1 MTTDVTMALPPLSTY
16 HQHYVS
22 SFGAMEDIK
31 DYVLLSFLQ
40 CFQKL
45 IPFFKKWLPMSKT
58 EILLQ
63 LLLSI
68 MMMILIL

>member
-45 IPFFKKWLPMSKT
+45 IPFLKNGCLCQKQKFYYSYYYR
-58 EILLQ
+58 
-63 LLLSI
+63 
-68 MMMILIL
+68 